1 MRDTEMW
8 VDVSHLDHI
17 LDVTESPTRDI
28 WGSRALT
35 VVRVNL
41 PEVDENREEAI
52 KYVEGTLVDGGWR
65 HKLTQVSDQLHQSH
79 PGVLLVIGPDTE

>member
-1 MRDTEMW
+1 MVRDTEME

-35 VVRVNL
+35 VVRVRPCFRIL
-41 PEVDENREEAI
+41 GE
-52 KYVEGTLVDGGWR
+52 TLRKSTILAVN
-65 HKLTQVSDQLHQSH
+65 
-79 PGVLLVIGPDTE
+79 